1 MVIKLNL
8 MDKNKRY
15 NSIDRYYK
23 AKYGKKVAK
32 ISLNGNF
39 TCPNK
44 DGVKGFGGCIYCSLS
59 GSGDFAGDK
68 TLDIL
73 TQFQEIKSVIDKKW
87 QDCLYMPYLQANSN
101 TYGTIEKLK
110 SVYEPL
116 LTLPDIVGISIATRA
131 DCFNEEIYN
140 YLDDLNKRIPIQIEL
155 GLQTIHEKTAKLI
168 NRGTE
173 LSEFED
179 AINRLRKLNIEIVVH
194 IINGLPYETKEDML
208 ETIKYINSLDIQGV
222 KIHSLL
228 VLKNTKLALM
238 YEKEQFEIL
247 TLEEYVDI
255 TVSQIEL
262 LRPDI
267 IIHRLGADS
276 SIEDLIVPE
285 WTRKKLVVMNEID
298 KLLRKKDSYQ
308 GIHYSGQ
315 L

>member
-1 MVIKLNL
+1 

-39 TCPNK
+39 SCPNK
-44 DGVKGFGGCIYCSLS
+44 DGKKGYGGCIYCSES

-68 TLDIL
+68 ALDIL
-73 TQFQEIKSVIDKKW
+73 TQFDQIKTIIDKKW
-87 QDCLYMPYLQANSN
+87 PDSLYMPYLQANSN
-101 TYGTIEKLK
+101 TYGSVEKLK
-110 SVYEPL
+110 EVYEPL
-116 LTLPDIVGISIATRA
+116 TTLKDIVGISIATRA
-131 DCFNEEIYN
+131 DCFDEEIYA
-140 YLDDLNKRIPIQIEL
+140 YLADLNKRVPLQIEL
-155 GLQTIHEKTAKLI
+155 GLQTIHEHTAKLI
-168 NRGTE
+168 NRKTE
-173 LSEFED
+173 LKEFKD
-179 AINRLRKLNIEIVVH
+179 AISRLREIGIEIVVH
-194 IINGLPYETKEDML
+194 IINGLPYESKEDML
-208 ETIKYINSLDIQGV
+208 ETIKFINTLDIQGV

-228 VLKNTKLALM
+228 VLKNTALANL
-238 YEKEQFEIL
+238 YEKEKFKIL
-247 TLEEYVDI
+247 SLEEYVDI

-276 SIEDLIVPE
+276 SLEDLIEPL

-308 GIHYSGQ
+308 GILYSGQ
-315 L
+315 Q